1 QMGRKFE
8 HRKSAAA
15 APQAPWFHAP
25 FPLRRWVARSANGK
39 QAAIPMKALLRAWIV
54 ARQLFREAIPSRK
67 TGSKPARWIQPP
79 VPHSQGSLDRAIL
92 RMKGRALPRR
102 EVGETQ
108 HLPFLRSEF
117 AFRDRLG
124 QTKTLV
130 VPPQRTSLGD
140 LPSAVPKAVLG
151 ERSGFRQKPA
161 QRLWAR
167 RKSLQQLRLRPL
179 PTEIR
184 RKSILVLPRANQLLS
199 AETPVLKLMQKS
211 FEVAVPQIV
220 GSGKRAA
227 ARLQRAQAQRS
238 SREHFRLSG

>member
-1 QMGRKFE
+1 TLVLLQQSSTFFICSKCTCQTCLIDFFF
-8 HRKSAAA
+8 
-15 APQAPWFHAP
+15 QAEDGI
-25 FPLRRWVARSANGK
+25 RYRTV
-39 QAAIPMKALLRAWIV
+39 
-54 ARQLFREAIPSRK
+54 
-67 TGSKPARWIQPP
+67 TGVQTC
-79 VPHSQGSLDRAIL
+79 
-92 RMKGRALPRR
+92 ALPIS
-102 EVGETQ
+102 Q

-130 VPPQRTSLGD
+130 VPRQRTSLGD

-151 ERSGFRQKPA
+151 ERRGFRQKPV

-167 RKSLQQLRLRPL
+167 RKSLQQLRLRPP

-184 RKSILVLPRANQLLS
+184 RKSILVPVGANQLPSQEMQFLKQKLF
-199 AETPVLKLMQKS
+199 PV
-211 FEVAVPQIV
+211 AGPQVV

-238 SREHFRLSG
+238 SREHFRLSGAAIPDHLWA

>member
-1 QMGRKFE
+1 MGRKFE

-25 FPLRRWVARSANGK
+25 FPLRRWVARSANRK

-67 TGSKPARWIQPP
+67 TGSKPARWIQLP
-79 VPHSQGSLDRAIL
+79 VPHSQGSLDRAIV

-108 HLPFLRSEF
+108 HLPFLRFEF

-130 VPPQRTSLGD
+130 VPRQRASPAD
-140 LPSAVPKAVLG
+140 LPPAVLKPVLP
-151 ERSGFRQKPA
+151 ERSRFRLRPV

-167 RKSLQQLRLRPL
+167 RKSLQLRPL

-184 RKSILVLPRANQLLS
+184 RKSILVLP
-199 AETPVLKLMQKS
+199 
-211 FEVAVPQIV
+211 
-220 GSGKRAA
+220 
-227 ARLQRAQAQRS
+227 
-238 SREHFRLSG
+238 

>member
-1 QMGRKFE
+1 TLVLLQQSSTFFICSKCTCQTCLIDFFF
-8 HRKSAAA
+8 
-15 APQAPWFHAP
+15 QAEDGI
-25 FPLRRWVARSANGK
+25 RYRTV
-39 QAAIPMKALLRAWIV
+39 
-54 ARQLFREAIPSRK
+54 
-67 TGSKPARWIQPP
+67 TGVQTC
-79 VPHSQGSLDRAIL
+79 
-92 RMKGRALPRR
+92 ALPIS
-102 EVGETQ
+102 Q

-130 VPPQRTSLGD
+130 VPRQRTSLGD
-140 LPSAVPKAVLG
+140 LPSAVPKAVLA
-151 ERSGFRQKPA
+151 ERRGFRQKPV

-238 SREHFRLSG
+238 SREHFRLSGAAIPDHLWA